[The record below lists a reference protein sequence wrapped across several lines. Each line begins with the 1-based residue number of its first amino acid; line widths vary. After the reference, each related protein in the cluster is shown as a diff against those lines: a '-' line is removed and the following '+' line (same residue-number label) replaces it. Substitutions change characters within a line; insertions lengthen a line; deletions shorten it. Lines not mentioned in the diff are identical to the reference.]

1 MWRPKLI
8 ILQPTPYCNIN
19 CQYCYLRHRD
29 DFRIM
34 SNNVVDAICE
44 KILANVA
51 SDAAPTI
58 VWHGGEPSVVPLK
71 WYRRSHERLKAAAP
85 PSAIFRMQSNGVA
98 ISDAWIDFLR
108 DTDTRIGLSI
118 DGPQR
123 FHDAR
128 RRTKS
133 GVGTW
138 EQVMKGLRRLHLA
151 GIEPNVVSVLHPDGL
166 SAADEFYEFYK
177 ANNIT
182 DVSFSIDEIQGAN
195 LSSSFGSQDLK
206 SDVTAFLVQLLNRAF
221 SDQYP
226 LHIRDIERIANILAG
241 SSRLDNEQLKAWQIV
256 VVAANGDMTTFSP
269 EFLELPTSDRN
280 GFRFGNVLTDDF
292 ERIFENE
299 RVSATQ
305 EEIQQGIETC
315 RTSCDYFDVCGGG
328 APVNKLT
335 ENATLAS
342 GETVF
347 CRHSIQP
354 AADALIEFLSGIES
368 HRPNGPLRK
377 IYEDVTDGCVSH

>member
-19 CQYCYLRHRD
+19 CKYCYLRHRD

-34 SNNVVDAICE
+34 SNGVVDAICE

-51 SDAAPTI
+51 PDAAPTI
-58 VWHGGEPSVVPLK
+58 VWHGGEPTVAPLN

-85 PSAIFRMQSNGVA
+85 PSAIFRMQSNGLA

-108 DTDTRIGLSI
+108 DTSTRIGLSI

-128 RRTKS
+128 RRTRS

-138 EQVMKGLRRLHLA
+138 EQAMKGLRRLHLA
-151 GIEPNVVSVLHPDGL
+151 GIEPNVVCVLHPDCL

-177 ANNIT
+177 ANQIA
-182 DVSFSIDEIQGAN
+182 DVSFSIDEMQGAN
-195 LSSSFGSQDLK
+195 LDSSFGIQDRK

-221 SDQYP
+221 IDEYP
-226 LHIRDIERIANILAG
+226 LHVRDVERIANILAG
-241 SSRLDNEQLKAWQIV
+241 NASLDNEQLKAWQIV

-269 EFLELPTSDRN
+269 EFLELPSSDCD

-292 ERIFENE
+292 DRIFENE
-299 RVSATQ
+299 RVSAIQ
-305 EEIQQGIETC
+305 NEIQQGIETC
-315 RTSCDYFDVCGGG
+315 RASCDYFDVCGGG
-328 APVNKLT
+328 APVNKLA

-354 AADALIEFLSGIES
+354 AADALIEFLSSIGS
-368 HRPNGPLRK
+368 HRPNGRLRAT
-377 IYEDVTDGCVSH
+377 YEDVTEGCVSH